1 MKFEILYKLYKME
14 VSSFE
19 NDPIYGLTYI
29 IEPEE
34 WLKQHCTYTNYN
46 KYEIVKSNYGNEEW
60 KEIKYR
66 AAKFIQSW
74 WKWKKQVK

>member
-1 MKFEILYKLYKME
+1 ME

-19 NDPIYGLTYI
+19 TDPIYGLTYI

-34 WLKQHCTYTNYN
+34 WFEKCITLTNYD

-60 KEIKYR
+60 NEIKYR

>member
-1 MKFEILYKLYKME
+1 ME
-14 VSSFE
+14 FSSFETVSYE

-34 WLKQHCTYTNYN
+34 WFKKYDKYTNYN
-46 KYEIVKSNYGNEEW
+46 KYGNEEW

>member
-1 MKFEILYKLYKME
+1 ME

-19 NDPIYGLTYI
+19 NDPIYGITYI

-46 KYEIVKSNYGNEEW
+46 KYGNEEFT
-60 KEIKYR
+60 R
-66 AAKFIQSW
+66 
-74 WKWKKQVK
+74 

>member
-1 MKFEILYKLYKME
+1 ME
-14 VSSFE
+14 FSSFETVSYE

-34 WLKQHCTYTNYN
+34 WFEKYDKYTKYNYN
-46 KYEIVKSNYGNEEW
+46 KYGNKEW

-66 AAKFIQSW
+66 AAKFIQNW
-74 WKWKKQVK
+74 WK